1 MVRMGGTGA
10 RCPSYRATILTIGEH
25 PRRLSRKNE
34 LRALGRTGLPEGDVQ
49 GDRSHVKLVLLE
61 VLLDRTIRARMAAL
75 AYLWAG

>member
-34 LRALGRTGLPEGDVQ
+34 LRALGRTGLPEGDAQ
-49 GDRSHVKLVLLE
+49 ERSVGRTEQKLRFE
-61 VLLDRTIRARMAAL
+61 KENA
-75 AYLWAG
+75 